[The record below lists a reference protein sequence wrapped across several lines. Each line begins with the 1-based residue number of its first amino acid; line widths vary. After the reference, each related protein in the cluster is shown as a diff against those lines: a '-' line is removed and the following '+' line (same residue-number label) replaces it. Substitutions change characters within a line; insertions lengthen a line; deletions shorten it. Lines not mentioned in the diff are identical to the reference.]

1 MLYHYCTNSTFISII
16 QTRSVWLSDFTLSND
31 RLEGRWLRNLLVE
44 RCRQESFYP
53 VQMERLLSFFDLGA
67 TRLGAAGFC
76 MSEEG
81 DLLSQ
86 WRAYAGDGGGVSIGF
101 SKQHFEALAGALYAQ
116 QSGEALSLHKI
127 AYSSE
132 DQASLVQSILDD
144 VVHAVKAG
152 ALDTGTLLTPLEGD
166 RKVEVDKHF
175 RSLTA
180 SFLALHLVQ
189 YRVKNPAFCEE
200 REWRLISLILSY
212 ATEASS
218 HGDLSKM
225 DFRPGHDRIVPYRIL
240 PLGETVPCI
249 TEVVLGPKNI
259 TPTRYITAALER
271 YGWKDVPVRISA
283 ASYR

>member
-1 MLYHYCTNSTFISII
+1 MLYHYCSNSTFISII
-16 QTRSVWLSDFTLSND
+16 QTRAVWLSDFTLSND
-31 RLEGRWLRNLLVE
+31 RLEGRWLRSLLDE
-44 RCRQESFYP
+44 RCQQEGFHP
-53 VQMERLLSFFDLGA
+53 LQMERLLSHFDFGA

-76 MSEEG
+76 MSEDG

-101 SKQHFEALAGALYAQ
+101 SKQHFEALAQARYAA
-116 QSGEALSLHKI
+116 QSGEALSLDKI
-127 AYSSE
+127 AYSRE
-132 DQASLVQSILDD
+132 DQAGLVQSILDE
-144 VVHAVKAG
+144 VVDAVKAG
-152 ALDTGTLLTPLEGD
+152 ALDTGSLLNPLEGD

-189 YRVKNPAFCEE
+189 YRVKNPAFIEE
-200 REWRLISLILSY
+200 REWRLISLIVSY
-212 ATEASS
+212 ATEAFS
-218 HGDLSKM
+218 HGELSKM
-225 DFRPGHDRIVPYRIL
+225 DFRAGHDRIVPYRIL
-240 PLGETVPCI
+240 LLGETASCI
-249 TEVVLGPKNI
+249 TEIVLGPKNI

>member
-44 RCRQESFYP
+44 RCTQESFYP

-101 SKQHFEALAGALYAQ
+101 SKQHFEALAGVLYAR
-116 QSGEALSLHKI
+116 QSGEALSLHKV

-132 DQASLVQSILDD
+132 DQAGLVQSILDD

-152 ALDTGTLLTPLEGD
+152 ALDTGTLLTPLDGA
-166 RKVEVDKHF
+166 RKVEVDKQF

-189 YRVKNPAFCEE
+189 YRVKNPAFREE

-225 DFRPGHDRIVPYRIL
+225 DFRAGHDRIIPYRIL
-240 PLGETVPCI
+240 PLGETAPCV